1 MKDFSIIVAFDRK
14 QGVGRDG
21 VMPWH
26 LPADLRH
33 FRDVT
38 MDAVPGKTNAV
49 IMGRKTWESIPEKFR
64 PLPGRINIV
73 ITGQAHYILP
83 SSATRAC
90 SFQEA
95 LDFCCHPSRDDIGR
109 VFVIGGARVF
119 TEAVHHPACR
129 GLYLTHIDGVFDCD
143 VFFPYIPP
151 CFLELSRSETC
162 NDNGI
167 SLYFSFCA
175 KS

>member
-1 MKDFSIIVAFDRK
+1 
-14 QGVGRDG
+14 
-21 VMPWH
+21 MPWH

-64 PLPGRINIV
+64 PLPGRTNIV
-73 ITGQAHYILP
+73 ITSHAHYILP
-83 SSATRAC
+83 PGVNRAG

-95 LDFCCHPSRDDIGR
+95 LDICCDASRGDLGR

-119 TEAVHHPACR
+119 TEAVHHAACQS
-129 GLYLTHIDGVFDCD
+129 LYLTHIDGVFDCD
-143 VFFPYIPP
+143 VFFPHIPS
-151 CFLELSRSETC
+151 CFLELSRSERS
-162 NDNGI
+162 NDNGV
-167 SLYFSFCA
+167 SLYFSYCA